1 MDTSDWEMIKKKVKK
16 EKENTTYSGCRVFRC
31 EISLQ
36 RTPFNVVDWDWRGAG
51 EKGGVDGF
59 ALTEGHLVER

>member
-1 MDTSDWEMIKKKVKK
+1 LGNDKKKVKK

-51 EKGGVDGF
+51 GKGGVDGF
-59 ALTEGHLVER
+59 A